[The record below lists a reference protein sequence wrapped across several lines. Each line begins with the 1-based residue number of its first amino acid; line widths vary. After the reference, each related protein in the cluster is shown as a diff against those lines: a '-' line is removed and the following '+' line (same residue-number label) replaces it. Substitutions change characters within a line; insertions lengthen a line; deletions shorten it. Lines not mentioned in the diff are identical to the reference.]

1 MTDIR
6 EMQLEIVK
14 MMEKVDSLFSDNGI
28 SYTLLGGSVLGAVR
42 HKGFIPWDDDMDIGV
57 FRNDFDNAEKL
68 LSQMSE
74 YVYEPA
80 EKHVVPDAP
89 IGHLHLVNDKY
100 PIENSPT
107 IDVFALDKV
116 PSDEKSRKRLRRVAN
131 LHHLCVLRKTP
142 KNRGIIKR
150 ITVSVLLHIIPNC
163 IWNRLQKYSLRKIEG
178 LNEFNFSFIGNIF
191 GAWTEREY
199 FDALIYKETERIQFE
214 NLQLPCPKQ
223 FDLYLMQMYG
233 NYMQLPPKEKQVPK
247 HREF

>member
-1 MTDIR
+1 MTEIR

-14 MMEKVDSLFSDNGI
+14 MMENVDSLFSDNGI
-28 SYTLLGGSVLGAVR
+28 AYTLLGGSVLGAVR

-57 FRNDFDNAEKL
+57 FRDDFDNAEKL

-74 YVYEPA
+74 YVYERA
-80 EKHVVPDAP
+80 ENHIVPDAP
-89 IGHLHLVNDKY
+89 IGHLHLVNEKY

-116 PSDEKSRKRLRRVAN
+116 PSDEKARKQLRRVAN
-131 LHHLCVLRKTP
+131 LHHLCVLRKAP
-142 KNRGIIKR
+142 KNRGKVKR
-150 ITVSVLLHIIPNC
+150 MIVSALLIFIPNC
-163 IWNRLQKYSLRKIEG
+163 VWNRVQKYTLGKIEK
-178 LNEFNFSFIGNIF
+178 LNGKNFSCIGNIF

-199 FDALIYKETERIQFE
+199 FDASIYKETERIQFE
-214 NLQLPCPKQ
+214 NLQLPCPKNVD
-223 FDLYLMQMYG
+223 FYLSQLYG